1 MNQIAWASIPGYSG
15 RITLWSSQ
23 IMLPISSYKKWFTF
37 TFCFKKTII
46 PILSHFLS
54 ISQKSWYEMVDI
66 ATSISWMFGLERA
79 DFLSNIIH
87 LLFVILPWPTQV
99 TAADVTCQNPKL
111 QNKLQ
116 PDTLIFGQDFYIHFH
131 DNEQFLSKAISW
143 FE

>member
-15 RITLWSSQ
+15 RIALWSSQ
-23 IMLPISSYKKWFTF
+23 IMLPISSYKKMIHFYF
-37 TFCFKKTII
+37 LLQKDHH
-46 PILSHFLS
+46 PNFLS

-66 ATSISWMFGLERA
+66 ATSISWMFGIEMA
-79 DFLSNIIH
+79 DFLSNIIY

-116 PDTLIFGQDFYIHFH
+116 PDTLIFGQDFYTHFH